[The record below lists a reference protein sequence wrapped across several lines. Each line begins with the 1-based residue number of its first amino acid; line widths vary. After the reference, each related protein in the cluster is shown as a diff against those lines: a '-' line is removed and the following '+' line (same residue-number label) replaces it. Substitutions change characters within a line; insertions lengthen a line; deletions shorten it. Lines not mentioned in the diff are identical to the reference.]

1 MENCVVTF
9 STPSNAENA
18 VETNKIIKPI
28 KNINISKRQL
38 KMLLMWLYKVLDFS
52 LVPYDTSWDLD
63 KRHPAPTVETNKI
76 IKPIKNIKTVENV
89 ADVAL

>member
-1 MENCVVTF
+1 
-9 STPSNAENA
+9 
-18 VETNKIIKPI
+18 
-28 KNINISKRQL
+28 
-38 KMLLMWLYKVLDFS
+38 MLLYNVLDFS